1 MTNPNVVQVASIHGS
16 SIGSNMSGS
25 AQTFFTVASGKLV
38 KINSITCANV
48 HATNA
53 GTLDLFVDKVE
64 RNTTQEGS
72 EFASNETVDGNFYIC
87 KNISVDQGSTLVIL
101 ETPIYLMEGDAF
113 EGQASAASTLD
124 LYISYEVISQ

>member
-1 MTNPNVVQVASIHGS
+1 MANPNVVQVATISGS
-16 SIGSNMSGS
+16 SIGSNMTGS

-38 KINSITCANV
+38 KLNSITCANV
-48 HATNA
+48 HAANA
-53 GTLDLFVDKVE
+53 GTLDLFVDKAE
-64 RNTTQEGS
+64 RDTTAGGS
-72 EFASNETVDGNFYIC
+72 EFTANITVDGNFYIC

>member
-1 MTNPNVVQVASIHGS
+1 MANPNVVQVATISGS
-16 SIGSNMSGS
+16 SIGSNMTGS

-38 KINSITCANV
+38 KLNSITCANV
-48 HATNA
+48 HASNA
-53 GTLDLFVDKVE
+53 GTLDLFVDKAE
-64 RNTTQEGS
+64 RDTTAGGS
-72 EFASNETVDGNFYIC
+72 EFTANITVDGNFYIC

>member
-1 MTNPNVVQVASIHGS
+1 MANPNVVQVATISGS
-16 SIGSNMSGS
+16 SIGSNMTGS

-48 HATNA
+48 HTTNA
-53 GTLDLFVDKVE
+53 GTLDLFVDKAE
-64 RNTTQEGS
+64 RDTTAGGS
-72 EFASNETVDGNFYIC
+72 EFTSNITVDGNFYIC
-87 KNISVDQGSTLVIL
+87 KNISVAQGSTLVIL
-101 ETPIYLMEGDAF
+101 ETPIYLMEGDAL

>member
-1 MTNPNVVQVASIHGS
+1 MANPNVVQVATISGS
-16 SIGSNMSGS
+16 SIGSNMTGS

-38 KINSITCANV
+38 KLNSITCANV
-48 HATNA
+48 HAANA
-53 GTLDLFVDKVE
+53 GTLDLFVDKAE
-64 RNTTQEGS
+64 RDTTAGGS
-72 EFASNETVDGNFYIC
+72 EFTANITVDGNFYIC

-101 ETPIYLMEGDAF
+101 ETPIYLMEGDAL

>member
-1 MTNPNVVQVASIHGS
+1 MANPNVVQVATISGS
-16 SIGSNMSGS
+16 SIGSNMTGS

-48 HATNA
+48 HNTNA
-53 GTLDLFVDKVE
+53 GTLDLFVDKAE
-64 RNTTQEGS
+64 RDTTAGGS
-72 EFASNETVDGNFYIC
+72 EFTSNITVDGNFYIC
-87 KNISVDQGSTLVIL
+87 KNISVAQGSTLVIL
-101 ETPIYLMEGDAF
+101 ETPIYLMEGDAL

>member
-1 MTNPNVVQVASIHGS
+1 MANPNVVQVATISGS
-16 SIGSNMSGS
+16 SIGSNMTGS

-38 KINSITCANV
+38 KLNSITCANV
-48 HATNA
+48 HAANA
-53 GTLDLFVDKVE
+53 GTLDLFVDKAE
-64 RNTTQEGS
+64 RDTTAGGS
-72 EFASNETVDGNFYIC
+72 EFTANITVDGNFYIC
-87 KNISVDQGSTLVIL
+87 KNISVDQGSTLIIL

>member
-16 SIGSNMSGS
+16 SIGSNMTGS
-25 AQTFFTVASGKLV
+25 TQTFFTVASGKLV

-48 HATNA
+48 HTTNA
-53 GTLDLFVDKVE
+53 GTLDLFVDKAE
-64 RNTTQEGS
+64 RDTTAEGS
-72 EFASNETVDGNFYIC
+72 EFAANETVDGNFYIC

-101 ETPIYLMEGDAF
+101 DTPIYLMEGDAL
-113 EGQASAASTLD
+113 EGLASAASTLD

>member
-1 MTNPNVVQVASIHGS
+1 MANPNVVQVATISGS
-16 SIGSNMSGS
+16 SIGSNMTGS

-48 HATNA
+48 HAANA
-53 GTLDLFVDKVE
+53 GTLDLFVDKAE
-64 RNTTQEGS
+64 RDTTAGGS
-72 EFASNETVDGNFYIC
+72 EFTANITVDGNFYIC
-87 KNISVDQGSTLVIL
+87 KNISVAQGSTLVIL
-101 ETPIYLMEGDAF
+101 ETPIYLMEGDAL